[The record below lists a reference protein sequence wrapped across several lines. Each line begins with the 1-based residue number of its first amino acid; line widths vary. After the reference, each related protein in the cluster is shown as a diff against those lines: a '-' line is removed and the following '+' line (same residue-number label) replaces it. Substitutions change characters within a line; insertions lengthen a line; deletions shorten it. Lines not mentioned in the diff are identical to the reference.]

1 MEKRLLV
8 FLLLTIAWLF
18 FWQSFFGPGT
28 APEPA
33 PSSVSESNG
42 GGGQRP
48 AETAPLAAAQ
58 ADLTADRE
66 AFLELRRGN
75 FVARFSNRGAALTEL
90 RVKGFPN
97 RVGLSAE
104 EAADPANW
112 SALIQEAGP
121 SSAALAWG
129 ALRDP
134 RLLDGRPVPGP
145 ELSALVPEQALWQH
159 EWLAA
164 PESGGGALPAEHDP
178 ALRAGIRFRVRLAGI
193 ELAKEVRL
201 PSDEQRYDLDI
212 VLRAT
217 GRAPNGELLS
227 FFAPAAGLFTNED
240 SFYPDPVACR
250 IVEQDGEHTVDD
262 YSMASG
268 APQGP
273 AWFEGIGSDQRL
285 SAFGLFNKHFA
296 LLATPGAETL
306 SSGALSQTGFESYA
320 VRTAGAEQRPLY
332 HDEGSRH
339 WGFRSLALL
348 RLKLDGSRT
357 IELPFKLFAGP
368 KSPAV
373 FDSRPEYRAY
383 GAIVDEFD
391 FGGWFY
397 SIFFAGPV
405 AHVLL
410 WFLELFGGMLGNY
423 GLAIILLTLLVR
435 TLLFPINRIQQVKMA
450 AYGEQMKMIQPEL
463 QRLKEQY
470 KDDPRQFSQK
480 QLELMRK
487 HGVTV
492 PLGGCL
498 PIFLQMPIFVGLF
511 AALRSTIL
519 LRHEPFY
526 LWIHDL
532 SRPDALLSWEPVRF
546 LFFTLDGLNLLPIL
560 MVVLWV
566 LHQRM
571 MPRPASMDPQQETM
585 MKMMTFM
592 PILFGFLLYSYASG
606 LALYMITSS
615 LLGIVEVRYIK
626 KRWPIEEQVKR
637 YQEKLALQR
646 AKRLEFQKRIQ
657 ELQKKNRRKGL
668 PG

>member
-18 FWQSFFGPGT
+18 FWQSFFGPGPVQPPAVT
-28 APEPA
+28 PASDAPAGETSSAAA
-33 PSSVSESNG
+33 PST
-42 GGGQRP
+42 P
-48 AETAPLAAAQ
+48 TPAQ
-58 ADLTADRE
+58 ADVLAERE
-66 AFLELRRGN
+66 VELELRRGN
-75 FVARFSNRGAALTEL
+75 FAARFSNRGGMLAEL
-90 RVKGFPN
+90 RVKGFGTKA
-97 RVGLSAE
+97 GLSAE
-104 EAADPANW
+104 QLADPLYW
-112 SALIQEAGP
+112 SALVQSGGP
-121 SSAALAWG
+121 LANALRWS

-134 RLLDGRPVPGP
+134 RLLEDRAAPGL
-145 ELSALVPEQALWQH
+145 ELATFLPEQALWQH

-164 PESGGGALPAEHDP
+164 PEDGGAPLPPTHDP
-178 ALRAGIRFRVRLAGI
+178 AQRAGIRFRVRLAGI
-193 ELAKEVRL
+193 ELVKEIRL
-201 PSDEQRYDLDI
+201 PSDPARYDLQI
-212 VLRAT
+212 VLRAS
-217 GRAPNGELLS
+217 GRAPNGELYTV
-227 FFAPAAGLFTNED
+227 FAPAAGLFTNED

-250 IVEQDGEHTVDD
+250 IVVEDGDHTVDD
-262 YSMASG
+262 YRMASG
-268 APQGP
+268 AAQGP
-273 AWFEGIGSDQRL
+273 EWFEGIASDQRL
-285 SAFGLFNKHFA
+285 AAFGVFNKHFA
-296 LLATPGAETL
+296 LLASPGEETL
-306 SSGALSQTGFESYA
+306 SSGALAQTGFESYA
-320 VRTAGAEQRPLY
+320 TRTAGAEQRLLQNS
-332 HDEGSRH
+332 GSSQ
-339 WGFRSLALL
+339 WGFASLSLL
-348 RLKLDGSRT
+348 RLKLDGTKT
-357 IELPFKLFAGP
+357 IELPFRLYAGP
-368 KSPAV
+368 KSPAI
-373 FDSRPEYRAY
+373 FDARPEYKAY

-410 WFLELFGGMLGNY
+410 WFLELFGGVLGNY
-423 GLAIILLTLLVR
+423 GLAIILLTFLVR

-450 AYGEQMKMIQPEL
+450 AYGEQMKRIQPEL
-463 QRLKEQY
+463 MRLKEQH
-470 KDDPRQFSQK
+470 KDDPQQYSKK

-498 PIFLQMPIFVGLF
+498 PIFLQMPIFIGLF

-532 SRPDALLSWEPVRF
+532 SRPDALLSWEPVTL

-626 KRWPIEEQVKR
+626 KKWPIEEQVKK
-637 YQEKLALQR
+637 YQEKLALRR
-646 AKRLEFQKRIQ
+646 AKMLELRKRI
-657 ELQKKNRRKGL
+657 EEAQKKNRRKGL